1 MGCREDLYDAFRR
14 RFGRWWIVDPLS
26 EPEPSDTWDPPSEAG
41 LAALKPGDFVSL
53 AFKGWPRGRIYYWEI
68 LRVEVTGIDG
78 ERLTGCVKQDPDDM
92 PQLKWGAVV
101 TFRRADI
108 IDIDPP
114 DW

>member
-1 MGCREDLYDAFRR
+1 
-14 RFGRWWIVDPLS
+14 
-26 EPEPSDTWDPPSEAG
+26 
-41 LAALKPGDFVSL
+41 
-53 AFKGWPRGRIYYWEI
+53 
-68 LRVEVTGIDG
+68 
-78 ERLTGCVKQDPDDM
+78 VKQDPDDM